1 MSLTLASPLFIYLA
15 NITLA
20 GAMAALL
27 YAGRRSV
34 REQLDQLK
42 DKMDLETSTDDGYRL
57 ALVGVTAAALT
68 GLSCVLFGM
77 SPWLALALAALAG
90 VGAPLHIARQKHRRY
105 REAFDKTLVE
115 SLTTVA
121 SSLRAGLTLKDAL
134 GVAADNCPAPFSTE
148 TRRLLREYNL
158 GLSLDEALDN
168 LRTRI
173 GTVDTKIA
181 FGAIMIGAKLGGRL
195 PEILTKIVH
204 TIRERERVEGRLKAL
219 TAQGRSQAFLLC
231 AAPPLLAVGLYFY
244 DPIKMGLMTGT
255 TVGQLM
261 LSAAAV
267 LEVIGIA
274 VTLKIMKLD
283 V

>member
-1 MSLTLASPLFIYLA
+1 MSMTLASPLMIYIA
-15 NITLA
+15 DVTLA
-20 GAMAALL
+20 AAVGALL
-27 YAGRRSV
+27 YAGRNNV

-42 DKMDLETSTDDGYRL
+42 DKMELETSTADGYRL
-57 ALVGVTAAALT
+57 ALAGVTAAALA
-68 GLSCVLFGM
+68 GLSSALFGFN
-77 SPWLALALAALAG
+77 PWLALAIAAAAG
-90 VGAPLHIARQKHRRY
+90 IATPLHLARQKRRRY

-115 SLTTVA
+115 SLMTVA

-148 TRRLLREYNL
+148 TRRMLREYNL

-231 AAPPLLAVGLYFY
+231 AAPPVLGVGLYFY
-244 DPIKMGLMTGT
+244 DPIKMGLLTGT
-255 TVGQLM
+255 TVGQVM
-261 LSAAAV
+261 LAAAVV